1 MMCDQDRVLRWREE
15 GGSRDVRQEQR
26 MCDGWPLQALQEALA
41 REGWEA
47 ARHRNEQLWVLTRHG
62 RV

>member
-1 MMCDQDRVLRWREE
+1 MCDQDRVLRWREE

-26 MCDGWPLQALQEALA
+26 MCGEWLLHVHLKASVKE
-41 REGWEA
+41 EWEVV
-47 ARHRNEQLWVLTRHG
+47 RHRNEQLSVLTRHG